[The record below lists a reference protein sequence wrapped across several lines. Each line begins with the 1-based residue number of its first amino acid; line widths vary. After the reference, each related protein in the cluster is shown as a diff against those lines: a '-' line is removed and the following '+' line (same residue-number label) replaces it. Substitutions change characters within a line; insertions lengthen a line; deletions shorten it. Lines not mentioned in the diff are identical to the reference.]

1 MKDNHL
7 VIGEKL
13 VSILKE
19 IDMKEA
25 FINDTFREKLET
37 HNRQLKVL
45 ADWSKPG
52 KI

>member
-1 MKDNHL
+1 MVL
-7 VIGEKL
+7 GEKL
-13 VSILKE
+13 LSILNE

-25 FINDTFREKLET
+25 FIKDAFNEKLES
-37 HNRQLKVL
+37 HNHQLEDL